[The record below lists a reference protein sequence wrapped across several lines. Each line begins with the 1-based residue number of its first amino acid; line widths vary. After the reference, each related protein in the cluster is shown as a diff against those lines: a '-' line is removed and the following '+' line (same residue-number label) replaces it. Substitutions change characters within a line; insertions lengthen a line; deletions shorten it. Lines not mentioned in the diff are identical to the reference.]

1 MTGDDDP
8 DALAGALLQSAL
20 MDEAGDYLQRGR
32 RFEGVATAQLNE
44 QWTAAFRQF
53 VRVAAGFEAGSRTG
67 RYDTRDLDDAAAE
80 LRLRGLDLPLDA
92 VKDEAG
98 ALQRLVQAIG
108 PDAPSPSLDQ
118 KIEQF
123 LAERRKPK
131 N

>member
-1 MTGDDDP
+1 MTDDADN
-8 DALAGALLQSAL
+8 LAGAILQSAL
-20 MDEAGDYLQRGR
+20 MDETRDYLKRGR
-32 RFEGVATAQLNE
+32 RFEAVATAQLNQ
-44 QWTAAFRQF
+44 QWVAAFREFGQ
-53 VRVAAGFEAGSRTG
+53 AAAAYEAGDRTG
-67 RYDTRDLDDAAAE
+67 WYDTRDLDDAAAE

-92 VKDEAG
+92 VKAEAG

-108 PDAPSPSLDQ
+108 PDAPSPALDQ